1 MPEDLSY
8 LLDLKPEPPA
18 PKGGEDLSYLLGLKP
33 DAPAKAPE
41 PSEMPSI
48 AGLPRFATNE
58 GGSRLQAPVGGLQRA
73 IDQNKAEHKAQVDRL
88 VAQGMPQDQAETYEV
103 GSARGMSPEAWQ
115 ETVAQDEERRK
126 SPSLRAFEGVAH
138 GVATPIV
145 NLTNVPSGFVR
156 LAGRALSGKKPASFE
171 FDNFDTPEPEYQDF
185 LVELGDDGKPHDVD
199 PATAKKN
206 YESALSDYQKIQ
218 KQPKVVAQ
226 KPQET
231 NQDKAGRFLTE
242 LGDAIRPTSAKKTLQ
257 KTAPQTDVGQASDF
271 LGNVFALIPTLGN
284 LGGAGFATQ
293 SSGNTMNEALDK
305 GAGAG
310 ATLAAGAGQAA
321 KDLIFFKAF
330 SLIPTLKT
338 ATPGVGEAIDS
349 MARNVGMGMGL
360 TYAGNAVDKF
370 TWDPKRGILDGTP
383 DALSVGLAFG
393 LLGLLGRRAPGSEGT
408 PLGDSAFSKT
418 DYSKDTSAARASDH
432 ATANFVSDYI
442 KSAPDWK
449 TAEIQRQKM
458 RDKFSGMKDG
468 DYFAGQFD
476 QFFPRITSKNW
487 DSWKPNVPGMEAP
500 SNTPEPQAEPA
511 KGNSPLATP
520 TMEPPRAEPPVPA
533 VPAPPAG
540 PEGPSAEGGAPLAVP
555 GEAAGAQAPSPGPA
569 GSGPAPGPGGA
580 GSGRLSSPEVAALAE
595 QVQQL
600 ETVAAQTAAVAQQHP
615 HVEQAQS
622 DAEEA
627 ADLLQ
632 AAKDRLGYIAPE
644 HPVLAPPAPAQAP
657 QQPTPQ
663 QVAALQPSGHATTP
677 EDLPSNPVQSAP
689 IPVQSSGV
697 NPLPADTLT
706 HGEAAQTLPGTPAAN
721 GGAVPED
728 QPLAGG
734 PGLPGAGAGGEAG
747 LHGGPGTGREP
758 AHVDSPATQ
767 GLPDPA
773 EYAGWRNADPRLRAR
788 TAGEFPDLKIP
799 GALAP
804 KATPKMLETI
814 SQNYAGAEAV
824 FSDLVNDGPADFTTQ
839 DGAQVWIQPN
849 TAGGLILQLR
859 KTAPG
864 AKSPTH
870 SMDVVVAGNAAY
882 VRAIQIDPAHRG
894 QGASTRLYQDAARM
908 IQAAAPSTKYL
919 AADIAGK
926 EAIRG
931 LTASYYGTVFSEDGK
946 FSVTPLADVAAG
958 RRVSRA
964 AAPPQEAPS
973 RPVAAP
979 PPPPEV
985 PSSPLTF
992 KVDGEEHT
1000 IPEGRTALVQR
1011 LQTAQSAYDKAQAAI
1026 SAKTG
1031 MNVKVRAIQHK
1042 KVGDDFADVKRRIR
1056 DAMIEETPK
1065 KSEVPKELHGIPGL
1079 RPSGGVYQMPTA
1091 QIHADPARFQYKK
1104 QNETTGIEQISAKTG
1119 ASGSLQGVKVWNP
1132 ESAGVLDVWR
1142 DPQDGKVYVVNGHN
1156 RFDKALELGVPQ
1168 VKVRFIE
1175 AKDAKE
1181 ALTFGARKNLAEGNG
1196 TALDAATYFRNT
1208 GMGEADLAKAGLPTG
1223 KAVVQ
1228 DGMALAS
1235 LPDTWFH
1242 AAAVSPDLMRLAVE
1256 TGKAGLDKGQ
1266 ADTAF
1271 RELHQIL
1278 GKKEPSD
1285 VTSAFWKDM
1294 LDRIKGSQAVH
1305 SGQVNL
1311 FGEEEYQSTLE
1322 QQTDL
1327 IRFIR
1332 SKLKA
1337 DMQAG
1342 TVLTGKRYQEAV
1354 GQMATVDSQ
1363 KAHNVK
1369 AEASTSLGHFE
1380 QQKHL
1385 APIGDVINEYAA
1397 KLAQAG
1403 SAKDA
1408 ESIRL
1413 KALDAV
1419 RESIRRD
1426 LEGAPAGNRS
1436 GRGGVDQSRGSGESQ
1451 DSLFQEEETS
1461 GRLPLEVGARAGE
1474 RGAVAV
1480 DILTAPAKLLHALAG
1495 TEKGAK
1501 ALETIQHLLKGIE
1514 ATFSPNTVSPETR
1527 LTANIKAN
1535 EQSRMNLDVIRLK
1548 HAEKE
1553 AHRVAQVL
1561 DPNTVIKVMDIIEGK
1576 NQEPL
1581 DPQALRGLLADAL
1594 GNRFKGARLDGMVE
1608 STANEVTRR
1617 RQLNEAL
1624 HVAEAKL
1631 GAFGGQSE
1639 SGYVENYW
1647 QRNWKQKGKP
1657 AKTSGSPKLFEGTKS
1672 WTKKRIFPY
1681 FSDAVEAGID
1691 PVSWNIFDQFDHGYI
1706 DALKYL
1712 CDHTIVKITQENGLL
1727 KYKRGGGP
1735 PTKAPDDRA
1744 WLDPQIGQV
1753 LTRSALVK
1761 NEETGKMEWKPS
1773 PGLHVQGWWHADP
1786 YVANILNHMVTKGL
1800 ASYHGPTTMGVIGSL
1815 YRTLR
1820 SVQNA
1825 MTQSLLSVS
1834 GFHGVTVSMDAVAQ
1848 NFSDAMQSWMNAE
1861 FKDGMVSFAKA
1872 ATVLPTVIEN
1882 VFEGT
1887 KLRKQMREG
1896 TADPGFEKWYVAGG
1910 GRLELDSE
1918 SRIGAAEHFSDSL
1931 HRMLGRQGWIPY
1943 ERQED
1948 GSFAPISGSKDFWQR
1963 SWAAAKLP
1971 VLAPFAAIDY
1981 AARPLM
1987 KHFVPIMKLAAAKI
2001 LYAAELKRLSED
2013 AKDAVKALSSRKVIQ
2028 QIENRMGQLTKDNLN
2043 WHPLLNDFLNAT
2055 FLATTWNYGSV
2066 ALFGGAQADLGRA
2079 IRDLHL
2085 SVSANFADPETAE
2098 AIRKKIKED
2107 REQRGET
2114 GKNAWF
2120 TRNMSQ
2126 VLATKL
2132 VYIFVTGIL
2141 TYLLTGSF
2149 RRDPKHI
2156 DKIRTGQKTPEG
2168 KDEYLDIAGYN
2179 SVYRDLWRAEM
2190 ALTGIQHK
2198 GNDLTSGWSLGVP
2211 SPGHTGQI
2219 IKGKLSPALKLG
2231 SDLWTNTDWTGNR
2244 QVFDP
2249 DAPFGTKAKQMDE
2262 HALKGAIPISVKQAT
2277 EKWDSQGVKSLRTVV
2292 GTNIPPKR
2300 ETDSDAE
2307 ARLRQMLLDRQPRVV
2322 EKAKGDREAMIRN
2335 AKDAYVVGNPKPL
2348 EELKAQGLLTAK
2360 DQKNILRNFK
2370 DQSLIVRLSNATNIE
2385 AGDLIK
2391 VWDDM
2396 TPEEKVATF
2405 PAITRK
2411 MGTAFKSTPPAQRDA
2426 LKENWKQITQ
2436 EVKSIKA
2443 EPRSSQ

>member
-1 MPEDLSY
+1 MPGPKVDL
-8 LLDLKPEPPA
+8 LNFDPDQATAPPS
-18 PKGGEDLSYLLGLKP
+18 KGGLSLMDFDP
-33 DAPAKAPE
+33 DAPAKAPTPTAPKWTDLPQVNALE
-41 PSEMPSI
+41 VEQTGQNPINITPQETARVVGGILPKAGQGI
-48 AGLPRFATNE
+48 VNALRGGAGLAGQALE
-58 GGSRLQAPVGGLQRA
+58 GMTSEAGP
-73 IDQNKAEHKAQVDRL
+73 N
-88 VAQGMPQDQAETYEV
+88 AQGN
-103 GSARGMSPEAWQ
+103 
-115 ETVAQDEERRK
+115 
-126 SPSLRAFEGVAH
+126 
-138 GVATPIV
+138 PI
-145 NLTNVPSGFVR
+145 SR
-156 LAGRALSGKKPASFE
+156 YGRALREEAATGTVAKLMQDKETSDLITPKTAIGRVLQTIPAAAIE
-171 FDNFDTPEPEYQDF
+171 FA
-185 LVELGDDGKPHDVD
+185 
-199 PATAKKN
+199 PATATGMPSTAAMGLVSGLH
-206 YESALSDYQKIQ
+206 SANTANEVLDPNDPDRGAKMAASTGMGTATGAIAGKLVPDTMPLSRAFKGAPWQNG
-218 KQPKVVAQ
+218 ATS
-226 KPQET
+226 E
-231 NQDKAGRFLTE
+231 
-242 LGDAIRPTSAKKTLQ
+242 IRTQIGKWLWEATAKT
-257 KTAPQTDVGQASDF
+257 
-271 LGNVFALIPTLGN
+271 
-284 LGGAGFATQ
+284 LGGASVLT
-293 SSGNTMNEALDK
+293 
-305 GAGAG
+305 AG
-310 ATLAAGAGQAA
+310 
-321 KDLIFFKAF
+321 
-330 SLIPTLKT
+330 SE
-338 ATPGVGEAIDS
+338 VE
-349 MARNVGMGMGL
+349 
-360 TYAGNAVDKF
+360 
-370 TWDPKRGILDGTP
+370 RGIIGGKPVD
-383 DALSVGLAFG
+383 
-393 LLGLLGRRAPGSEGT
+393 
-408 PLGDSAFSKT
+408 LGDSFLQNLATIAGFTIAHGAAQVRGGSQSFKTNEDGTFSFKAEATDPKT
-418 DYSKDTSAARASDH
+418 GDPVHTWVTAKVDPDGIVKVAVPIGDGTS
-432 ATANFVSDYI
+432 V
-442 KSAPDWK
+442 WVK
-449 TAEIQRQKM
+449 TAKLPSPEGAA
-458 RDKFSGMKDG
+458 SGPSSPSP
-468 DYFAGQFD
+468 AGAL
-476 QFFPRITSKNW
+476 
-487 DSWKPNVPGMEAP
+487 PGGA
-500 SNTPEPQAEPA
+500 
-511 KGNSPLATP
+511 

-555 GEAAGAQAPSPGPA
+555 GEAAGAQAPPSGPA

-644 HPVLAPPAPAQAP
+644 HPLLAPPGAPAAPTGKDSLQVAPPAPPSATV
-657 QQPTPQ
+657 TPQ

-677 EDLPSNPVQSAP
+677 EDLPSNPVQS
-689 IPVQSSGV
+689 SGV

-706 HGEAAQTLPGTPAAN
+706 HGEATQTQPGTPAAN

-728 QPLAGG
+728 QSLAGG

-864 AKSPTH
+864 AKSTTH

-894 QGASTRLYQDAARM
+894 QGASTRMYQDAARM

-964 AAPPQEAPS
+964 AAPPQESASKPS
-973 RPVAAP
+973 AAAP
-979 PPPPEV
+979 PPQEA
-985 PSSPLTF
+985 SKAPLTF

-1011 LQTAQSAYDKAQAAI
+1011 LQTAQSAYDKAQASI

-1285 VTSAFWKDM
+1285 ITSAFWKDM

-1436 GRGGVDQSRGSGESQ
+1436 GRGGVDQSRGSGEGQ

-1461 GRLPLEVGARAGE
+1461 GRLPLEVGVPTAAQEPKTPKKNGSISARQAEEEKARADYFTPGNIVRGYGGLDQVISYSPAAEGLHWSVRVVRVDGNGSLVGERPRTHATQPTEREMKAGPFQKAEAEVVGARAGE
-1474 RGAVAV
+1474 RGAAAM

-1495 TEKGAK
+1495 TENGAK

-1548 HAEKE
+1548 YAEKK

-2141 TYLLTGSF
+2141 TYILTGSF